1 MTNAPS
7 PGPRWCDVEVAAPD
21 LADAVLA
28 RFTAA
33 RHHVLATLSRD
44 GSPRVWGTEVDHW
57 RGDLLLGSM
66 VPARKLDDLR
76 RDPRFALHAH
86 TGDGSMADG
95 DAKVSGRAEVV
106 ADADVLAAYTAD
118 RRPPE
123 PYVLVRLHPTA
134 VVLTELDGERLRIT
148 SWRDGTGLRVVVR

>member
-1 MTNAPS
+1 MTNDPS
-7 PGPRWCDVEVAAPD
+7 PGPRWSDVEAGAPE
-21 LADAVLA
+21 LARAVLA
-28 RFTAA
+28 RFGAA

-44 GSPRVWGTEVDHW
+44 GSPRVWGTEVDSWH
-57 RGDLLLGSM
+57 GDLLLGSM

-95 DAKVSGRAEVV
+95 DAKVSGRAVV
-106 ADADVLAAYTAD
+106 VTDPDVLAAYTAD
-118 RRPPE
+118 RHPPE
-123 PYVLVRLHPTA
+123 PYVLLRLHPTA

-148 SWRDGTGLRVVVR
+148 SWRDGAGPRTVVR